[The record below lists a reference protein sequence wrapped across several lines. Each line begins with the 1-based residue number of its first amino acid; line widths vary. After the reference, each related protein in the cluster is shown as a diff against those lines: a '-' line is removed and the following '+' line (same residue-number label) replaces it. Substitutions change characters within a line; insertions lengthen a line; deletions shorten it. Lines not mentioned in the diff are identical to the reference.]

1 MPDVLPI
8 GKLRDLGCVCQ
19 VYLNTNQFAS
29 MNNDVYVKVLYLHG
43 NQCNNDGDNGQPCG
57 CEKDNSRSTVCHNFT
72 PINLSAIMKVA
83 KTESLLMPQRIN
95 SLRLPGK
102 NRKRTDSFLQVK
114 NDECSSNGRRKT
126 LHESLRRSKSNST
139 TA

>member
-1 MPDVLPI
+1 MPDVLPF

-29 MNNDVYVKVLYLHG
+29 MNNGVYVKVLYLHG
-43 NQCNNDGDNGQPCG
+43 NHDNNDGDKGQTCS
-57 CEKDNSRSTVCHNFT
+57 CEMENSRSTVCRNYT

-83 KTESLLMPQRIN
+83 KTESRLMPQRIN
-95 SLRLPGK
+95 SLRLSGK
-102 NRKRTDSFLQVK
+102 NRKRTDLFLQVN

-126 LHESLRRSKSNST
+126 LHESLRRSKSNSYS
-139 TA
+139 